1 MSDLQFLLADLATRA
16 NTEESVRL
24 ANQVQSGLVS
34 SLRSKDGK
42 IRDLGT
48 KEALFYVLLGTK
60 MPAIL
65 VETGFLSNTEEEK
78 RLASPGYQDDV
89 ARAIASGIQGFL
101 GNRDRLAKA
110 N

>member
-1 MSDLQFLLADLATRA
+1 MQLPEQLQTAT
-16 NTEESVRL
+16 
-24 ANQVQSGLVS
+24 QVQSALVA
-34 SLRSKDGK
+34 SLRSKDSK

-65 VETGFLSNTEEEK
+65 VETGFLSNAEEEK
-78 RLASPGYQDDV
+78 RLDSPGYQEDV
-89 ARAIASGIQGFL
+89 ARAIASGVQGFL